1 MDIGSATLRTIA
13 AVLSIAPAGLGWF
26 AGLVGERRALHD
38 RLTGTRV
45 IQISAS

>member
-1 MDIGSATLRTIA
+1 MRTVA
-13 AVLSIAPAGLGWF
+13 AVLSIAPAGLGWLP
-26 AGLVGERRALHD
+26 GLVGERRALHD